1 MKKRTSPREFGWDS
15 SKFHMP
21 IDLDIISSLV
31 YRKMNYSSA
40 SSESLELKTAV
51 KKDTCGHISGK

>member
-1 MKKRTSPREFGWDS
+1 
-15 SKFHMP
+15 MP
-21 IDLDIISSLV
+21 IDLDIISSSV

-40 SSESLELKTAV
+40 SSESLELKKAV